1 MVVISL
7 ATACIQQSQENC
19 SHENEKTLLCP
30 CSPPVATNGFL
41 AFVAAFSCRCDFL
54 VPLDMARRN
63 ARSDPPPTEGV
74 QCVLNI
80 PSYFLSYFLP
90 NFSYIQPASYIS
102 YILGLLPPSLF
113 LSPRGRAFRKADPK
127 IGQCNHV
134 GFFFAIFWPSK
145 ALLEKCFEKP
155 SKKVRKSRILASQNL
170 PKTLPKSIQNRCPKK
185 HAIFHR
191 FLLETCFVATVP
203 TSIFYWFLQW
213 FLLVGHFSLN
223 RFLHEFSVQ
232 KTYQKPF
239 QNEART
245 PPKSMLKMCC
255 FSTSI
260 F

>member
-1 MVVISL
+1 MRLQASFFGPPRLCAPLPAVSRQAPGAHFVAIFSNFRVSKL
-7 ATACIQQSQENC
+7 HSKFCM
-19 SHENEKTLLCP
+19 EKT
-30 CSPPVATNGFL
+30 S
-41 AFVAAFSCRCDFL
+41 
-54 VPLDMARRN
+54 
-63 ARSDPPPTEGV
+63 
-74 QCVLNI
+74 Q
-80 PSYFLSYFLP
+80 
-90 NFSYIQPASYIS
+90 
-102 YILGLLPPSLF
+102 
-113 LSPRGRAFRKADPK
+113 
-127 IGQCNHV
+127 
-134 GFFFAIFWPSK
+134 
-145 ALLEKCFEKP
+145 
-155 SKKVRKSRILASQNL
+155 KVRKSWILASQSL

-203 TSIFYWFLQW
+203 TSIFYWFLQC

>member
-1 MVVISL
+1 MLRKNI
-7 ATACIQQSQENC
+7 
-19 SHENEKTLLCP
+19 EK
-30 CSPPVATNGFL
+30 SAKIKDFGF
-41 AFVAAFSCRCDFL
+41 
-54 VPLDMARRN
+54 
-63 ARSDPPPTEGV
+63 
-74 QCVLNI
+74 
-80 PSYFLSYFLP
+80 
-90 NFSYIQPASYIS
+90 
-102 YILGLLPPSLF
+102 
-113 LSPRGRAFRKADPK
+113 PK
-127 IGQCNHV
+127 
-134 GFFFAIFWPSK
+134 P
-145 ALLEKCFEKP
+145 
-155 SKKVRKSRILASQNL
+155 SQNL
-170 PKTLPKSIQNRCPKK
+170 FKIHPKSSPKK

-203 TSIFYWFLQW
+203 TSIFYWFLQC